1 LDPKIRKN
9 YGKAIQKQMGIA
21 KRMALNQLGLFK
33 QLAYLPY
40 ITYLYS
46 ALGSF
51 IAYHKG
57 LKGNTV

>member
-1 LDPKIRKN
+1 
-9 YGKAIQKQMGIA
+9 MGMA